1 MRVHLEPLP
10 DALGLAPMPR
20 VVTGHQAQLFHPG
33 ILAKYIAAAQAYGG
47 SLPIVNVVVD
57 QDAYDP
63 LRLDLPR
70 QEGDRL
76 AVDTRPLAPVVPQVP
91 IGCQPA
97 ADVARVRQALEAISP
112 QTLPLRQALMDAFE
126 AVGRP
131 RTLAQQMAG
140 VLAIAMRPWCAPSA
154 APREWITHTYASALL
169 QDHAAEV
176 VGELLRDADRAA
188 RLYNNAVVQHP
199 GAGITPMR
207 IEPDRVEVP
216 MWRLRWM
223 RPRERVFVDRADSK
237 PIFTTEAGEL
247 IDNHGELA
255 PRALLMTALMR
266 RPTNSDLFIHGT
278 GGWVYDLITERW
290 WAAWRGEALAP
301 MACVTADAYLD
312 FQTPVND
319 QAALS
324 RAVWHRHHLKHNVD
338 RYAATDHPEADYPL
352 VERKRDL
359 LAHMDDDR
367 DRARRRAAFD
377 ELHRINAELCDACP
391 QVIRGAEAAL
401 DRTRAGLANRAIAT
415 RRDWFF
421 GLYPAATLDRL
432 CAAIVTAAT
441 PSA

>member
-1 MRVHLEPLP
+1 MRVHLDPSP
-10 DALGLAPMPR
+10 DAIGLPPTPR

-33 ILAKYIAAAQAYGG
+33 ILAKYLAAVHAYGG
-47 SLPIVNVVVD
+47 RLPLVNVVVD

-76 AVDTRPLAPVVPQVP
+76 AVDTRHLAPVVPQVP

-97 ADVARVRQALEAISP
+97 ADVKHVRQALESINP
-112 QTLPLRQALMDAFE
+112 QAMPMRQALLDAFE

-140 VLAIAMRPWCAPSA
+140 VLAMVMRPWCAPSA

-169 QDHAAEV
+169 EDHAGEV
-176 VGELLRDADRAA
+176 VRDLLRDAHRAA
-188 RLYNNAVVQHP
+188 LLYNTAAEQVP
-199 GAGITPMR
+199 DAGITPMR

-223 RPRERVFVDRADSK
+223 RPRERVFVDRADST
-237 PIFTTEAGEL
+237 PIFTTEAGEP
-247 IDNHGELA
+247 IENRSELA

-266 RPTNSDLFIHGT
+266 RPDSCDLFIHGT
-278 GGWVYDLITERW
+278 GGWVYDRITERW

-301 MACVTADAYLD
+301 MACVTADAYLE
-312 FQTPVND
+312 FQAPVND

-324 RAVWHRHHLKHNVD
+324 HAVWYRQHIKHNVD
-338 RYAATDHPEADYPL
+338 RHAAVNRPEAGHPL
-352 VERKRDL
+352 AQRKRDL

-367 DRARRRAAFD
+367 DKARRRAAFD
-377 ELHRINAELCDACP
+377 ELHRINAELRNAYP
-391 QVIRGAEAAL
+391 QVIRDADTAL
-401 DRTRAGLANRAIAT
+401 DRATAGLANRAIAA

-421 GLYPAATLDRL
+421 GLYPAAVLEALREQ
-432 CAAIVTAAT
+432 IM
-441 PSA
+441 